1 MNTSVVACRRAVA
14 AVALCVRACV
24 RAASHRT
31 IDGKP
36 HAAYGSQ
43 RLWGSVAW
51 GLGSFLVGSAI
62 DHWGYDGI
70 FYWTYG
76 FSAALLLLLAC
87 QPASRGSRHG
97 HNGARPLL
105 TGEHERAAEAAGDA
119 AAGFTASPAA
129 AASAS
134 SALLLSP
141 QPASKS
147 ADKASAHKKEAAAS
161 APGLLSSVALVA
173 AGESRGAP
181 GFRHFVLMVR
191 RKRERALRGFSLYS

>member
-1 MNTSVVACRRAVA
+1 LSCGLWVVGEGLTRLPR
-14 AVALCVRACV
+14 
-24 RAASHRT
+24 RT

-62 DHWGYDGI
+62 DQWGYDGI

-87 QPASRGSRHG
+87 QPAPRGSRHG
-97 HNGARPLL
+97 YSGVGSVL
-105 TGEHERAAEAAGDA
+105 TGERSRAAEAAGDA
-119 AAGFTASPAA
+119 AAGFTASASS
-129 AASAS
+129 ASAA
-134 SALLLSP
+134 SALLLSLP
-141 QPASKS
+141 PSVPKS
-147 ADKASAHKKEAAAS
+147 ADKAPAKKAS
-161 APGLLSSVALVA
+161 ATDLLSSVALVA

-181 GFRHFVLMVR
+181 GFRYFVLMVR
-191 RKRERALRGFSLYS
+191 PKRYTTGVEALDS